1 MFIHDFISLLLSD
14 RYIAE
19 LYKSLIVRTYNLCK
33 QKIVRI
39 EHLYGYGRA
48 FIKIWWQHN
57 IT

>member
-48 FIKIWWQHN
+48 FIKI
-57 IT
+57 